1 MQIYSEGRGGTAKG
15 EHGKHHAANGIIVTS
30 AVETIAREERG
41 MLIEMARRV
50 WMVLRE
56 ESGVETLEWILIG
69 GLIVGVG
76 IALYPGVLQPGL
88 TGVIGTITGKISG
101 AV

>member
-1 MQIYSEGRGGTAKG
+1 M
-15 EHGKHHAANGIIVTS
+15 V
-30 AVETIAREERG
+30 
-41 MLIEMARRV
+41 IEIGRRV

-56 ESGVETLEWILIG
+56 EDGVETLEWILIG

-88 TGVIGTITGKISG
+88 SGVIGTIVGKITG